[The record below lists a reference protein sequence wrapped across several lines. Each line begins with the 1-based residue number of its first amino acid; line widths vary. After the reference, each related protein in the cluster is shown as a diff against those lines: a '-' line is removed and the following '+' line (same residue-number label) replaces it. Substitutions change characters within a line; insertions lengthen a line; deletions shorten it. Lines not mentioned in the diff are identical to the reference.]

1 MNQTKT
7 TAADYIEI
15 SQLFAALIRKWYLM
29 VIACILGAAIAFSY
43 ANFFVTPLYR
53 AKSTMLVDLRTNS
66 KEDLSYE
73 RVTIAEKYLQT
84 FASIIKTNTVLE
96 PVVEKLDIDESPSAL
111 ASKIGVTAVEDT
123 LLIKINIDYPDK
135 DQALAIIEAID
146 EIAPKIINEKIAGG
160 QVFEIETPSVSTT
173 PVSPD
178 VWKYT
183 SVGVIL
189 SLVVSAGLILL
200 TAIINN
206 KVRSTEDLK
215 RVLDMPLLGV
225 IPVFGTETKN
235 KGGKINV

>member
-7 TAADYIEI
+7 TSADYIEI
-15 SQLFAALIRKWYLM
+15 SQLFSALLRKWYLM

-53 AKSTMLVDLRTNS
+53 AKSTMLIDLRTSS
-66 KEDLSYE
+66 KEDLTYE

-84 FASIIKTNTVLE
+84 FANIIKTNTVLE
-96 PVVEKLDIDESPSAL
+96 PVIEKVGIAESSSAL
-111 ASKIGVTAVEDT
+111 ASKISVSAVEDT
-123 LLIKINIDYPDK
+123 LLIKVNLDYPDK
-135 DQALAIIEAID
+135 DTALAVVEAID
-146 EIAPKIINEKIAGG
+146 EIAPQIINEKIAGG
-160 QVFEIETPSVSTT
+160 QIFEIETPSVSSA

-189 SLVVSAGLILL
+189 GLVVSAGLILL
-200 TAIINN
+200 AAIINN

-215 RVLDMPLLGV
+215 RVLDMPILGV
-225 IPVFGTETKN
+225 IPIFGTETKN
-235 KGGKINV
+235 KGGKK